1 MQVPTL
7 KAWLFSGCKMV
18 ASLLLTMPA
27 RMASSAAFSL
37 PFCGLG
43 PAMTALLG
51 AVPSCGTTAC
61 CGIEIPSSG
70 AAFKTTF
77 KAAVQFF
84 IRWGSGCATSI
95 GPLLPS
101 GLSSLMLAGP
111 ALIALKCQES
121 ASKAC
126 CKVAE

>member
-43 PAMTALLG
+43 PAMTALQV

-61 CGIEIPSSG
+61 CGIETSSQRRSIQDKING
-70 AAFKTTF
+70 IRSMFSFVVGKGSM
-77 KAAVQFF
+77 QLHSFF
-84 IRWGSGCATSI
+84 CPPG
-95 GPLLPS
+95 
-101 GLSSLMLAGP
+101 
-111 ALIALKCQES
+111 
-121 ASKAC
+121 
-126 CKVAE
+126 